1 MRLVNSIQDY
11 IKMNRSVMGR
21 TCMRVDRGS
30 YSANVSVRAPL
41 WRVYGVPLFLSLI
54 CILAEHQTNIVV
66 FHTLTEFFSVV
77 IGLTAMTVAATTTH
91 FTKNQFVIFISLAA
105 GWWSFIDIAHILAY
119 KKSLLPHGGGNLSTQ
134 LWISARFFQA
144 AVFLFS
150 IYFFRH
156 TLRIW
161 IVNLGFFLIT
171 LILFTVIF
179 SGHFPTTY
187 IDHYGVTWF
196 KLYCEWGVILI
207 LIIALILFWYERA
220 MIPKELLFY
229 MSLSMITMILSD
241 LALSDYKRLFG
252 LEHVGGQI
260 FKIFSIWFIYVA
272 LVEQTLRRP
281 FAMLTRA
288 ATTYDNIP
296 DPTFIVNAEG
306 IIHQANKAAGTFAQ
320 FKPEELVGL
329 SSHTLFHN
337 KSIEQKECPVCSHL
351 PLSKDKFIEE
361 IKTGKRGWVE
371 CSLSPID
378 SASFP
383 NSWIQTIRNITSRK
397 RVETER
403 KKLTYDLGERVKEL
417 QCLYQISNLIA
428 LRDLS
433 IEELLKTTVN
443 LLPAAFQFPECMAAK
458 IESIWGEFH
467 SDPKAEKLPYQLEKE
482 FRVKNGSR
490 VKISVYYCVQPPV
503 LKDIFLPEESTLL
516 DSIATLLQDAL
527 PRL

>member
-1 MRLVNSIQDY
+1 M
-11 IKMNRSVMGR
+11 KMSRSQIGR
-21 TCMRVDRGS
+21 TCMRVDREA
-30 YSANVSVRAPL
+30 YAANVSVRSPL
-41 WRVYGVPLFLSLI
+41 WRVYGIPLILSLI
-54 CILAEHQTNIVV
+54 CILAEYKTNLLV

-119 KKSLLPHGGGNLSTQ
+119 KKNLLPHGGGDLSTQ

-156 TLRIW
+156 TLRTW
-161 IVNLGFFLIT
+161 VVNLGFFLIT
-171 LILFTVIF
+171 LIIFTAIF

-187 IDHYGVTWF
+187 IEHYGVTWF

-229 MSLSMITMILSD
+229 MSLSMIAMILSD

-252 LEHVGGQI
+252 LEHVTGQI

-296 DPTFIVNAEG
+296 DPTFIVNGEG
-306 IIHQANKAAGTFAQ
+306 IIHQANKAAGTFTHL
-320 FKPEELVGL
+320 KPEELVGL
-329 SSHTLFHN
+329 SSHALFHN
-337 KSIEQKECPVCSHL
+337 KSTEQKECPVCSHL
-351 PLSKDKFIEE
+351 PRSRDKFIKE
-361 IKTGKRGWVE
+361 IKTGKSGWVE
-371 CSLSPID
+371 CSLSPMD

-383 NSWIQTIRNITSRK
+383 NSWIQTIRNISSRK
-397 RVETER
+397 RVETEQ
-403 KKLTYDLGERVKEL
+403 KQLTYDLGERIKEL
-417 QCLYQISNLIA
+417 QCLYQLSNLIA
-428 LRDLS
+428 LRDLG
-433 IEELLKTTVN
+433 IEELLTKTAN

-458 IESIWGEFH
+458 IESTWGEFY
-467 SDPKAEKLPYQLEKE
+467 SDPKAKKLPYQLEKE
-482 FRVKNGSR
+482 FRIENGSL
-490 VKISVYYCVQPPV
+490 VKISVYYRVQPPIQ
-503 LKDIFLPEESTLL
+503 KSIFLAEESALL

>member
-1 MRLVNSIQDY
+1 MRF
-11 IKMNRSVMGR
+11 
-21 TCMRVDRGS
+21 DRGA
-30 YSANVSVRAPL
+30 YAANVSVSSPL
-41 WRVYGVPLFLSLI
+41 WRVYGIPLILSLI
-54 CILAEHQTNIVV
+54 CILAEYKTNLLV

-77 IGLTAMTVAATTTH
+77 IGLTAMIVAATTTH

-119 KKSLLPHGGGNLSTQ
+119 KKNLLPHGGGDLSTQ

-144 AVFLFS
+144 GVFLFS

-161 IVNLGFFLIT
+161 VVNLGFFLIT
-171 LILFTVIF
+171 LIIFTAIF

-229 MSLSMITMILSD
+229 ISLSMIAMILSD

-252 LEHVGGQI
+252 LEHVAGQI
-260 FKIFSIWFIYVA
+260 FKIFSIWFIYIA

-281 FAMLTRA
+281 FAILTRA

-296 DPTFIVNAEG
+296 DPTFIVNEEG
-306 IIHQANKAAGTFAQ
+306 IIHQANKAAGTFADL
-320 FKPEELVGL
+320 KPEELVGL
-329 SSHTLFHN
+329 SSHALFHN
-337 KSIEQKECPVCSHL
+337 QSTEQKECPVCSSL
-351 PLSKDKFIEE
+351 PVSRDKFIKE

-371 CSLSPID
+371 CSLSPMD
-378 SASFP
+378 SSSFP
-383 NSWIQTIRNITSRK
+383 DSWIQTIRNITSRK
-397 RVETER
+397 RAEKER
-403 KKLTYDLGERVKEL
+403 KQLTYDLGERIKEL
-417 QCLYQISNLIA
+417 QCLYQLSNLIA
-428 LRDLS
+428 LRDLGV
-433 IEELLKTTVN
+433 EELLTKTVN
-443 LLPAAFQFPECMAAK
+443 ILPAAFQFPECMAAK
-458 IESIWGEFH
+458 IESIWGEFY
-467 SDPKAEKLPYQLEKE
+467 SDSKAKKLPYQLEKE
-482 FRVKNGSR
+482 FKIENGTL

-503 LKDIFLPEESTLL
+503 QEGIFLAEESALL
-516 DSIATLLQDAL
+516 DSVATLLQEAL
-527 PRL
+527 PRF